1 MYFYVFVIEYTFC
14 NRLFHSIHPLKSL
27 IMTYWFWGEA
37 IRTYENPMISF
48 VVIAPHKMK
57 VNLWQMKNMSNPTIN
72 DVIIIFLKDDLKE
85 KPIAIG
91 LFKDNLV
98 FNILSRYAIDW
109 FYVLWVLCAQGWQT
123 PPNSRASRSFMRDA
137 RVCYVL
143 FDRN

>member
-1 MYFYVFVIEYTFC
+1 
-14 NRLFHSIHPLKSL
+14 
-27 IMTYWFWGEA
+27 MTYWFWGEA

-91 LFKDNLV
+91 LFLQILV
-98 FNILSRYAIDW
+98 RHFVMKLKN
-109 FYVLWVLCAQGWQT
+109 GQT
-123 PPNSRASRSFMRDA
+123 
-137 RVCYVL
+137 
-143 FDRN
+143 DRRKNERTDKHIG